1 MKRVID
7 CFTFYNEL
15 EVLEL
20 RLTELYDV
28 VDKFILVEA
37 EKTHKGENKRFIF
50 EENKWRFEK
59 WLDKIIHVKVYYPS
73 HIEDPWGR
81 EKFQRNS
88 FMPTLYS
95 LGLDDS
101 DIVFISDVDE
111 IVNPERA
118 NYIKKSYD
126 LDCINKMEMTIYF
139 GNFHNRDISNK
150 WYHPKVVNWG
160 TLKGTT
166 PDQCRLTFDCQWW
179 ENGGWHLTYFGGVDR
194 IINKLENFAHQEY
207 NQSRFK
213 DSDHIEKALNEGID
227 LFGEW
232 RKFERIDPEKNPN
245 LPNNWR
251 ILEGVSSRDNDKTK
265 NLVLGTAIGLS
276 SEQIN
281 VFAKSFREFNTE
293 DDVYLITS
301 TSIDPGLSYTL
312 EKYNIKTLSLSFN
325 TMYNMKFNMNIFRFY
340 KYLDFVLEN
349 KKKYKNILLT
359 DVTDVVFQSD
369 PFSEN
374 TSNRFIIF
382 SEEFD
387 GEKIRDNSF
396 NSRWVSLSLGD
407 DVLEKIGN
415 ENIICAGTTIGSYR
429 NILHYLKS
437 MTLIMTEAIEKNP
450 SIASE
455 GIDQGIHNYIARE
468 INSNFKNMSINS
480 VGDFIAT
487 IGITCQKDPKSIL
500 IKDGYVEVNG
510 KKPSIIHQYNRSEE
524 LNNFYG
530 TKYKD

>member
-1 MKRVID
+1 MKKVID

-15 EVLEL
+15 EILEL

-28 VDKFILVEA
+28 VDKFIIIEA

-50 EENKWRFEK
+50 EENQWRYQKWS
-59 WLDKIIHVKVYYPS
+59 DKIIHVKIYYPS
-73 HIEDPWGR
+73 TINDAWGR

-95 LGLDDS
+95 LGLEDK

-118 NYIKKSYD
+118 KYIKEHYD
-126 LDCINKMEMTIYF
+126 LDGINKMEMTTYF
-139 GNFHNRDISNK
+139 GNFYNKEISHK

-160 TLKGTT
+160 TLKSTT

-207 NQSRFK
+207 NQSKFK
-213 DSDHIEKALNEGID
+213 DTDHIEKALRNGID

-232 RKFERIDPEKNPN
+232 RKFERTDPENNPS
-245 LPNNWR
+245 LPSNWK
-251 ILEGVSSRDNDKTK
+251 IIEGIKDNKKPKGK

-276 SEQIN
+276 PDQVIN
-281 VFAKSFREFNTE
+281 FAKSFREFNSE
-293 DDVYLITS
+293 DDVYLIVNTLTDNNLIS
-301 TSIDPGLSYTL
+301 TL
-312 EKYNIKTLSLSFN
+312 EKYKINSLSLSFN
-325 TMYNMKFNMNIFRFY
+325 TTQSVKFNMNIFRFY
-340 KYLDFVLEN
+340 KYLDFLYEN
-349 KKKYKNILLT
+349 KGVYENILLT
-359 DVTDVVFQSD
+359 DVTDVVFQD
-369 PFSEN
+369 NPFS
-374 TSNRFIIF
+374 TKHPKQFIIF

-387 GEKIRDNSF
+387 GEKIKNNPF
-396 NSRWVSLSLGD
+396 NSRWVSITFGKEE
-407 DVLEKIGN
+407 LEKIGN
-415 ENIICAGTTIGSYR
+415 QNIICAGTTIGSYS
-429 NILHYLKS
+429 NILIYLKS
-437 MTLIMTEAIEKNP
+437 MVLIMSERIEINP
-450 SIASE
+450 SISTE
-455 GIDQGIHNYIARE
+455 GIDQGVHNYIARE
-468 INSNFKNMSINS
+468 INSAFKNMSINP

-487 IGITCQKDPKSIL
+487 IGITCQKDPEAISIKNDY
-500 IKDGYVEVNG
+500 IEVNG
-510 KKPSIIHQYNRSEE
+510 KKPSIVHQYNRSEE